1 MEVFTANASIG
12 ALVFEMNPLFL
23 TISATL
29 TCSMAFMLPVST
41 GPNAIG
47 KKKRDGYIYTY
58 TRDYSMKMVTHMMIS
73 LCIENI

>member
-1 MEVFTANASIG
+1 MEVFTSNASIG

-47 KKKRDGYIYTY
+47 KKKGWIHLHIYA
-58 TRDYSMKMVTHMMIS
+58 R
-73 LCIENI
+73 LFNENGNSYDD

>member
-1 MEVFTANASIG
+1 MEVFAANASIG

-47 KKKRDGYIYTY
+47 KKKGMDT
-58 TRDYSMKMVTHMMIS
+58 STHIRA
-73 LCIENI
+73 IIQ